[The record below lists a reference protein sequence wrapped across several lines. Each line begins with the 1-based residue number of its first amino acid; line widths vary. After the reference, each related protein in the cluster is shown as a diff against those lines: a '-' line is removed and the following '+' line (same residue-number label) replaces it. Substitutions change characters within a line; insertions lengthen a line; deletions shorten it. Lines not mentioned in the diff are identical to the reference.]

1 MTQEEKDLLLQKPK
15 RIRIKKDV
23 FKNAEFGKLYK
34 TREGRKA
41 VFLKH
46 KYQSKDCVVLIEYEF
61 GFAQLE
67 VSNKGKHY
75 PNKNFDIV
83 SEWES

>member
-1 MTQEEKDLLLQKPK
+1 MEK
-15 RIRIKKDV
+15 RIRIKKNV

-41 VFLKH
+41 VFLK
-46 KYQSKDCVVLIEYEF
+46 YLDMGCLLLIQRDF

-67 VSNKGKHY
+67 VSYKGKHY
-75 PNKNFDIV
+75 PNNIWDIV

>member
-1 MTQEEKDLLLQKPK
+1 MEKKY
-15 RIRIKKDV
+15 IRIKKDV

-41 VFLKH
+41 IFLKW
-46 KYQSKDCVVLIEYEF
+46 QERDCLLLIQRDF
-61 GFAQLE
+61 GFAPIK
-67 VSNKGKHY
+67 VSDKGKHFSD
-75 PNKNFDIV
+75 KDWDIV

>member
-1 MTQEEKDLLLQKPK
+1 MEKVIEKPK
-15 RIRIKKDV
+15 RIRIKKNV

-41 VFLKH
+41 VFLK
-46 KYQSKDCVVLIEYEF
+46 YQENDCLLLIKHDF
-61 GFAQLE
+61 GFAQLQ
-67 VSNKGKHY
+67 VSQKGKHY
-75 PNKNFDIV
+75 PNKIWDIV

>member
-1 MTQEEKDLLLQKPK
+1 MEK

-41 VFLKH
+41 VFLR
-46 KYQSKDCVVLIEYEF
+46 YLDGDCRLLIQRDF
-61 GFAQLE
+61 GFQQIN
-67 VSNKGKHY
+67 VSDKGKHY
-75 PNKNFDIV
+75 YDKDWDIV

>member
-1 MTQEEKDLLLQKPK
+1 MGKY
-15 RIRIKKDV
+15 IRIKKDV

-41 VFLKH
+41 VFLKW
-46 KYQSKDCVVLIEYEF
+46 QENDCLLLIQRDF
-61 GFAQLE
+61 DFPQIK
-67 VSNKGKHY
+67 VSDKGKHY
-75 PNKNFDIV
+75 LYKPWDIV

>member
-1 MTQEEKDLLLQKPK
+1 MEKK

-41 VFLKH
+41 VFLK
-46 KYQSKDCVVLIEYEF
+46 YMVIGCYTDCLLLIQRDF
-61 GFAQLE
+61 GFHTIK
-67 VSNKGKHY
+67 VSDKGKHY
-75 PNKNFDIV
+75 SDKDWDIV
-83 SEWES
+83 SEWEE

>member
-1 MTQEEKDLLLQKPK
+1 MEKVIEKPK

-23 FKNAEFGKLYK
+23 FKNAEFGKSYK

-41 VFLKH
+41 VFLK
-46 KYQSKDCVVLIEYEF
+46 YLDIGCLLLIQRDF
-61 GFAQLE
+61 GFTQIK
-67 VSNKGKHY
+67 VSDKGKHFSD
-75 PNKNFDIV
+75 KDWDIV

>member
-1 MTQEEKDLLLQKPK
+1 MEKVIEKPK
-15 RIRIKKDV
+15 RIRIKKNV
-23 FKNAEFGKLYK
+23 FKNVEFGKLYK

-41 VFLKH
+41 VFLK
-46 KYQSKDCVVLIEYEF
+46 YMDIGCLLLIQRDF

-67 VSNKGKHY
+67 VSDKGKHY
-75 PNKNFDIV
+75 PNNIWDIV